1 MTPALPI
8 TLSVGLLGL
17 LGGCAGVPS
26 GTQPVDNFELERY
39 YGQWHEIARLP
50 NSFEE
55 GLSCVTAD
63 YSAREDGGV
72 RVINRGFDAEQ
83 GEWSQAEGRAY
94 FTRGSDT
101 AALKVSFFGPFYG
114 GYNVLAL
121 DDDYQWSLVAGADR
135 DYLWI
140 LAREPSLDETTYQAL
155 VDQAAGLGFATDSL
169 IKVEQGSACPSPAAA
184 NAETED

>member
-1 MTPALPI
+1 MTRLPHLAFSLI
-8 TLSVGLLGL
+8 GLGL

-26 GTQPVDNFELERY
+26 GTQPVEDFELERY
-39 YGQWHEIARLP
+39 YGEWHEIARLP

-55 GLSCVTAD
+55 GLSCVSAE
-63 YSAREDGGV
+63 YSPREDGGV
-72 RVINRGFDAEQ
+72 RVINRGYNAEQ
-83 GEWSQAEGRAY
+83 GQWSQAEGRAY
-94 FTRGSDT
+94 FTRGSET

-140 LAREPSLDETTYQAL
+140 LARKPQLDDDTYQAL
-155 VDQAAGLGFATDSL
+155 VEQAAELGFATDAL
-169 IKVEQGSACPSPAAA
+169 IKVEQGDACPSPDD
-184 NAETED
+184 TER

>member
-1 MTPALPI
+1 MTRLPH
-8 TLSVGLLGL
+8 LAFSLGFLGL

-26 GTQPVDNFELERY
+26 GTQPVENFELERY
-39 YGQWHEIARLP
+39 YGEWHEIARLP

-55 GLSCVTAD
+55 GLSCVSAD
-63 YSAREDGGV
+63 YSPREDGGV
-72 RVINRGFDAEQ
+72 RVINRGYNAEQ
-83 GEWSQAEGRAY
+83 GQWSQAEGRAY
-94 FTRGSDT
+94 FTRGSET

-140 LAREPSLDETTYQAL
+140 LAREPQLDDDTYQAL
-155 VDQAAGLGFATDSL
+155 VVQAAELGFATDAL
-169 IKVEQGSACPSPAAA
+169 IKVEQGNACPSPDD
-184 NAETED
+184 TER